1 MPTLVVE
8 IHVPLTPDANATEGD
23 VRFPWIETLEE
34 FTEQLEEEGEIF
46 VVEQGDEYEGSYV
59 IVITGGEEQTLLGVA
74 NRLASLP
81 GIPTGVVAVLT
92 DDEADELG
100 QGQQVEIS

>member
-8 IHVPLTPDANATEGD
+8 IHVPLTPDANATEGEI
-23 VRFPWIETLEE
+23 RFPWIESLEE

-59 IVITGGEEQTLLGVA
+59 IVITGAERSALLGVA
-74 NRLASLP
+74 NRVGSLP
-81 GIPTGVVAVLT
+81 GIPSGVFAVLT

-100 QGQQVEIS
+100 QGQQIEIG